1 MFASS
6 VSAEDLTVCASGC
19 NSTTIQGA
27 IDIASN
33 VDVTLTATVSKSGH
47 ESTQISSIS
56 VTVAQGAE
64 SDEQAVVDAKDVLT
78 YEVLL
83 LNTANSDKNNITKNI
98 NLSKKGLNKATIGW
112 LSNNPTVISSTGI
125 VSRPFTTT
133 NTTVTLTA
141 TISRGDVS
149 NSSQF
154 TFIVPG
160 TQDSDEDAVAKGK
173 IALTDSVI
181 LNGNADKDS
190 ILSDVYLPSIVNN
203 VNIIWDST
211 DNSTVNSTDG
221 AVTRPEVDTEV
232 TITAILTSNAITGTK
247 TFLLTVK
254 QRPAVADAG
263 GKVEVSTDDTE
274 IMIDTSN
281 ADSISSIS
289 VPSTVAEDEIV
300 TLNLKALKTG
310 NNITLGSNV
319 LNLSRA
325 TDTVTYDVVIP
336 AGTVISGSDT
346 WNGLISLPAIKA
358 ISEVTAT
365 ATSGFTVSTD
375 KVIEVGATTPLNFTK
390 AVTLTIPGMAS
401 SKAGYTDADG
411 IFHTIPSCTVDQ
423 ANDPSSELPVAGDC
437 YTTSGSDLIIYT
449 KHFTKFAAYTETA
462 IPEAPPEENGGGGGG
477 GGSYVRPKPVEEVE
491 EVVEEIVEEPE
502 EVEEDELDIV
512 EEAEIVQE
520 TEEQISGLS
529 AITGQVVSVLTSE
542 TTKKSVG
549 PLVVLLIVIG
559 GLVGYLKLHGGAP
572 GADNFTRAANMHKR
586 AEQYYRKGDPEKAEK
601 LYKKAQIIREQ
612 GERRFER

>member
-1 MFASS
+1 
-6 VSAEDLTVCASGC
+6 
-19 NSTTIQGA
+19 
-27 IDIASN
+27 
-33 VDVTLTATVSKSGH
+33 
-47 ESTQISSIS
+47 
-56 VTVAQGAE
+56 
-64 SDEQAVVDAKDVLT
+64 
-78 YEVLL
+78 
-83 LNTANSDKNNITKNI
+83 
-98 NLSKKGLNKATIGW
+98 

-390 AVTLTIPGMAS
+390 AVTLTIPGM
-401 SKAGYTDADG
+401 
-411 IFHTIPSCTVDQ
+411 
-423 ANDPSSELPVAGDC
+423 
-437 YTTSGSDLIIYT
+437 
-449 KHFTKFAAYTETA
+449 
-462 IPEAPPEENGGGGGG
+462 
-477 GGSYVRPKPVEEVE
+477 
-491 EVVEEIVEEPE
+491 
-502 EVEEDELDIV
+502 
-512 EEAEIVQE
+512 
-520 TEEQISGLS
+520 
-529 AITGQVVSVLTSE
+529 
-542 TTKKSVG
+542 
-549 PLVVLLIVIG
+549 
-559 GLVGYLKLHGGAP
+559 
-572 GADNFTRAANMHKR
+572 
-586 AEQYYRKGDPEKAEK
+586 
-601 LYKKAQIIREQ
+601 
-612 GERRFER
+612 